1 MKIVK
6 PQSAYYEG
14 PYKSLRFL
22 TPRTMDVRFSGA
34 LDCPP
39 FAYLAFGT
47 KKGGKQ
53 ELAVRSDL
61 PPKEPPNPFGPV
73 PFRTVTLLIRCLSV
87 AFCRR
92 AQWSALG
99 DPSGVHRLNAKPGFR
114 GSKQISVRSPLFAL
128 FCMLVVSSLLGCG
141 GAGSTTLPN
150 VTITISPSVVTLG
163 LTGEQQFIAT
173 TSGTTNSSVT
183 WEVNGISGGNS
194 TTGTISSTGLYK
206 PPAAVPNPPT
216 VTVTVVSQANT
227 ADIAN
232 AAVTLTSDVLVSV
245 SPTSANL
252 QLGKTQQ
259 FTASVTGSTNSA
271 VTWQAGGITGGNSSV
286 GTISSTGL
294 YTAPSTY
301 SGTLPATVSVTAVSQ
316 VDTTKAASAGV
327 TLHANMS
334 VSVSPNPASV
344 QTFGSLQMTATV
356 QGNSNQTV
364 TWEVNGVTGG
374 SSITGTISSSGL
386 YSAPHAVPTASG
398 TRSNVTTTVLIT
410 AVSQADATISGSAI
424 VTVFPPNQN
433 QQNVPIPLGVSGGN
447 AMDSSTSTST
457 MCCGGTLGA
466 LVSRGGNQYIL
477 GNSHVLARDDSASIG
492 ESVIQPGLIDSSC
505 SAATATVVANL
516 SQFVNLEN
524 PSPSQ
529 PLVDAALAQ
538 VVSGKVDALGTI
550 LELGGT
556 TNGSL
561 PVDGPLH
568 SGHGITL
575 AALLDSTRH
584 NGLVAKSG
592 RSTGLTCTTQPAA
605 IETLLLTASIQFQ
618 KGCGSGATFSATFT
632 DLVDIHDSAFSA
644 EGDSGSMIVTQ
655 DTADPVALLLA
666 SSDTDTLGNSIS
678 DVLPALADP
687 TTGEQPVF
695 VGTTN
700 THPVAACSLPGP
712 RSAAV
717 SAAASLA
724 HRNEIL
730 SSQELQRAEETR
742 DLWASELLSRPGVHA
757 LGAGASLDH
766 PGEGAILLFV
776 EQGSGRRK
784 LPAQMDGVRTRIIEG
799 ENFPQHAVL
808 SIAETAALEQSGPPA
823 SGLSAVPDSEIVRA
837 RAVHAK
843 HASTLMGLQ
852 GVQGVGIAS
861 SADSPGEAALMIF
874 VVRGVLHD
882 RIAPVIEGLRT
893 RIRES
898 SRFRAGFGDKDIR
911 QVCAPPMRAK
921 SSVSQP
927 NQRDTINREPVH

>member
-374 SSITGTISSSGL
+374 SSITGTISSFGL

-398 TRSNVTTTVLIT
+398 TRSSVTTTVLIT

-529 PLVDAALAQ
+529 L
-538 VVSGKVDALGTI
+538 
-550 LELGGT
+550 
-556 TNGSL
+556 
-561 PVDGPLH
+561 
-568 SGHGITL
+568 
-575 AALLDSTRH
+575 
-584 NGLVAKSG
+584 
-592 RSTGLTCTTQPAA
+592 
-605 IETLLLTASIQFQ
+605 
-618 KGCGSGATFSATFT
+618 
-632 DLVDIHDSAFSA
+632 
-644 EGDSGSMIVTQ
+644 
-655 DTADPVALLLA
+655 
-666 SSDTDTLGNSIS
+666 
-678 DVLPALADP
+678 
-687 TTGEQPVF
+687 
-695 VGTTN
+695 
-700 THPVAACSLPGP
+700 
-712 RSAAV
+712 
-717 SAAASLA
+717 
-724 HRNEIL
+724 
-730 SSQELQRAEETR
+730 
-742 DLWASELLSRPGVHA
+742 
-757 LGAGASLDH
+757 
-766 PGEGAILLFV
+766 
-776 EQGSGRRK
+776 
-784 LPAQMDGVRTRIIEG
+784 
-799 ENFPQHAVL
+799 
-808 SIAETAALEQSGPPA
+808 
-823 SGLSAVPDSEIVRA
+823 
-837 RAVHAK
+837 
-843 HASTLMGLQ
+843 
-852 GVQGVGIAS
+852 
-861 SADSPGEAALMIF
+861 
-874 VVRGVLHD
+874 
-882 RIAPVIEGLRT
+882 
-893 RIRES
+893 
-898 SRFRAGFGDKDIR
+898 
-911 QVCAPPMRAK
+911 
-921 SSVSQP
+921 
-927 NQRDTINREPVH
+927 

>member
-1 MKIVK
+1 M
-6 PQSAYYEG
+6 
-14 PYKSLRFL
+14 
-22 TPRTMDVRFSGA
+22 
-34 LDCPP
+34 
-39 FAYLAFGT
+39 
-47 KKGGKQ
+47 
-53 ELAVRSDL
+53 
-61 PPKEPPNPFGPV
+61 
-73 PFRTVTLLIRCLSV
+73 
-87 AFCRR
+87 
-92 AQWSALG
+92 
-99 DPSGVHRLNAKPGFR
+99 
-114 GSKQISVRSPLFAL
+114 
-128 FCMLVVSSLLGCG
+128 
-141 GAGSTTLPN
+141 
-150 VTITISPSVVTLG
+150 
-163 LTGEQQFIAT
+163 
-173 TSGTTNSSVT
+173 
-183 WEVNGISGGNS
+183 
-194 TTGTISSTGLYK
+194 
-206 PPAAVPNPPT
+206 
-216 VTVTVVSQANT
+216 
-227 ADIAN
+227 
-232 AAVTLTSDVLVSV
+232 
-245 SPTSANL
+245 
-252 QLGKTQQ
+252 
-259 FTASVTGSTNSA
+259 
-271 VTWQAGGITGGNSSV
+271 
-286 GTISSTGL
+286 
-294 YTAPSTY
+294 
-301 SGTLPATVSVTAVSQ
+301 
-316 VDTTKAASAGV
+316 
-327 TLHANMS
+327 
-334 VSVSPNPASV
+334 
-344 QTFGSLQMTATV
+344 
-356 QGNSNQTV
+356 
-364 TWEVNGVTGG
+364 
-374 SSITGTISSSGL
+374 
-386 YSAPHAVPTASG
+386 
-398 TRSNVTTTVLIT
+398 
-410 AVSQADATISGSAI
+410 
-424 VTVFPPNQN
+424 
-433 QQNVPIPLGVSGGN
+433 
-447 AMDSSTSTST
+447 
-457 MCCGGTLGA
+457 
-466 LVSRGGNQYIL
+466 
-477 GNSHVLARDDSASIG
+477 
-492 ESVIQPGLIDSSC
+492 
-505 SAATATVVANL
+505 
-516 SQFVNLEN
+516 
-524 PSPSQ
+524 
-529 PLVDAALAQ
+529 DAALAQ

-695 VGTTN
+695 VGATN

-808 SIAETAALEQSGPPA
+808 SIAETPALEQSAPPA

-882 RIAPVIEGLRT
+882 RIPPVIEGLRT